1 MSEKLI
7 ELEVSDF
14 DIFDEE
20 ILGLLEEFFPIVQW
34 SYSDDKTIARFIC
47 QETLLLMS
55 VQEFADQVF
64 KLNSEKSKIRWYD
77 DFIGYSEI
85 SQRTGLSAEGIRKWA
100 KGERGVGNFP
110 RPRGYVG
117 LAKHRSPIWPWSE
130 VLNWLQLN
138 NKYSEDTE
146 YPSLLEIDRINA
158 VLSWS
163 STASQQEAQL
173 GTLNRS
179 NPRQINIQTD
189 EVFNSNLS
197 EFSLQE
203 LVKG

>member
-110 RPRGYVG
+110 RPRG
-117 LAKHRSPIWPWSE
+117 
-130 VLNWLQLN
+130 N